1 MNQYLPSETLPSVM
15 CIDSKQNRDF
25 AGPWTVIMMWLA
37 GLVFVTKQLFSL
49 VAVHINHDWMLLLSR
64 TRFIEGMLNGSYGN
78 IGSCSFEFCHKYTS
92 ETRSE
97 LSLCHSI

>member
-1 MNQYLPSETLPSVM
+1 
-15 CIDSKQNRDF
+15 
-25 AGPWTVIMMWLA
+25 MMWLA

-78 IGSCSFEFCHKYTS
+78 IGSCSFEFCHKYTF